1 MKKKKRLTASEWLL
15 KQSKRHKRRNFIYTL
30 IVLIVAFVL
39 LVFAIRAVKI
49 EPVEAMPKSNPNA
62 IRSTYLGNI
71 TLNPHIRKMN
81 LNDVFASLKE
91 PLHNSD
97 FSTASLIVSHFSKNA
112 TDNLNKNLDNI
123 MFLKKQNIKS
133 VNLINNTIDNVQAQD
148 LSKKVEAQTDYN
160 FLTGNGSN
168 LINSKTVQQNVKG
181 KKIANVSFTD
191 VESNYEDP
199 LKNTT
204 SISLDPKIF
213 VPLIKNLKQSNDL
226 VVVNV
231 DWGIPNE
238 RNVTDRQKVYGHAL
252 IDAGADV
259 IIGHNTVVQKV
270 EKYKNASIFYSLGNL
285 TSDSFLSKNQK
296 GLVVQHDWDGQHN
309 KFHLTPVRGADGKI
323 TKDKMNRMEEQR
335 YYNNIKDKTIHL
347 KQENGG
353 YTYEY

>member
-30 IVLIVAFVL
+30 IVLIVALVL
-39 LVFAIRAVKI
+39 LVFAIRAVKV
-49 EPVEAMPKSNPNA
+49 EPVAAMPSSGNDN
-62 IRSTYLGNI
+62 IRSTYLGNV
-71 TLNPHIRKMN
+71 TLNKHIRQMD

-91 PLHNSD
+91 PLQHSD
-97 FSTASLIVSHFSKNA
+97 FSTASLLVSHFSKNPK
-112 TDNLNKNLDNI
+112 DNIKKNIENI

-148 LSKKVEAQTDYN
+148 LSKQVEAQTDYN
-160 FLTGNGSN
+160 FMTGNGSN
-168 LINSKTVQQNVKG
+168 PINSKTVQQEVKG

-191 VESNYEDP
+191 VGSNYEDP

-204 SISLDPKIF
+204 SISLDPNIF
-213 VPLIKNLKQSNDL
+213 VPLIKNLKKNNDL

-238 RNVTDRQKVYGHAL
+238 RNVTDRQREYAHAL
-252 IDAGADV
+252 VNSGADV
-259 IIGHNTVVQKV
+259 IIGHNSVVQKV

-296 GLVVQHDWDGQHN
+296 GMVVQHDWNGKHN
-309 KFHLTPVRGADGKI
+309 QFSITPVRSADGKI
-323 TKDKMNRMEEQR
+323 TKDNMSKMEAQR
-335 YYNNIKDKTIHL
+335 YYNNIKDKSIHL
-347 KQENGG
+347 KKENGG
-353 YTYEY
+353 YHFEY